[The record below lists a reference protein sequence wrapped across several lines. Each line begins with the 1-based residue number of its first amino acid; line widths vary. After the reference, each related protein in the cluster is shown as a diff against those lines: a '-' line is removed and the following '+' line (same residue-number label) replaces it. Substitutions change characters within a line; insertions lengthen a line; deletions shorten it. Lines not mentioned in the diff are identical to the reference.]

1 MNTKR
6 YFIIVLALTAIFALS
21 ISTAAAQS
29 GNGNGGTGGGVGGG
43 QGNGYQGGRNGD
55 APRGNTN
62 ATMNGGGFMLNLPP
76 TSATVLPDDVI
87 DLMIDGWTDEQ
98 HAYAVYQAVI
108 DQFGA
113 LRPFSNIQQS
123 EAQHITAWETLFARY
138 GIAVPEIPTFD
149 LPSFTIVSEA
159 CSVGAA
165 AEIANFD
172 LYDTML
178 ATFEAY
184 PDLLYVAQNLRD
196 ASEFSHLPAF
206 ENCAG

>member
-6 YFIIVLALTAIFALS
+6 IFIIVLALAAIFALG

-29 GNGNGGTGGGVGGG
+29 GNGNGGQGGGMGG
-43 QGNGYQGGRNGD
+43 GYQGGRNGA
-55 APRGNTN
+55 APRGN
-62 ATMNGGGFMLNLPP
+62 ANGGGFMLNLPP
-76 TSATVLPDDVI
+76 ASATLLPDEVI
-87 DLMIDGWTDEQ
+87 DLMIDGWMDEQ
-98 HAYAVYQAVI
+98 HAFAVYQAVI

-113 LRPFSNIQQS
+113 VRPFTNIQTS
-123 EAQHITAWETLFARY
+123 EAQHIAAWETLFARY
-138 GIAVPEIPTFD
+138 GIDVPEIPTFD
-149 LPSFTIVSEA
+149 LPVFASVSDA
-159 CSVGAA
+159 CSIGVA

-172 LYDTML
+172 LYDAML
-178 ATFEAY
+178 VAFEPY